1 MKFCP
6 ILQVS
11 NSIHSGKVLKKERH
25 LVYLVKRRPTNS
37 FFFFLKK
44 KSWKRGI
51 STKRKS
57 CWKKFSKIR
66 RRACCCYFGNSHLKL
81 FSNENGK
88 FFFMTFRLFFWWNH
102 VENSLLNH
110 KEEGRWWRFV
120 FCLMSMFIEMSP

>member
-25 LVYLVKRRPTNS
+25 LVYLVKRRPSNS
-37 FFFFLKK
+37 FFFFFFEK

-110 KEEGRWWRFV
+110 KEGRWWRFV